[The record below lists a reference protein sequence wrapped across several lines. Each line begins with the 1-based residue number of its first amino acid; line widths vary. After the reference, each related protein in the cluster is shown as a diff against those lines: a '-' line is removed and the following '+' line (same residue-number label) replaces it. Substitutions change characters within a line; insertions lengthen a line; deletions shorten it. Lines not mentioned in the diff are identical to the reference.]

1 MFRINYTKWS
11 FPEQCNQLKPP
22 DAVSPVQDARKQ
34 QLGKQGVLLVMH
46 DLTEMV
52 LRVAFEIMDFSKS
65 CTNTFNF

>member
-1 MFRINYTKWS
+1 M
-11 FPEQCNQLKPP
+11 KPP

-34 QLGKQGVLLVMH
+34 QLGKQGVLLLMH